1 MALKVVFVLQ
11 FLAFVSALLPITTI
25 PTDLTYPA
33 VFNLGD
39 SNSDT
44 GGIQAGVGFPIKR
57 FCNGY
62 LIIDYLGRAFWCCVY
77 VHHSVVILL
86 DAYHQTGFI
95 FEKLHVNFMLQ

>member
-1 MALKVVFVLQ
+1 MALKVVFTLQ
-11 FLAFVSALLPITTI
+11 FLAFVSALLPITII
-25 PTDLTYPA
+25 PINLTYPA
-33 VFNLGD
+33 VFNFGD

-77 VHHSVVILL
+77 VQHNVVLGFSVK
-86 DAYHQTGFI
+86 H
-95 FEKLHVNFMLQ
+95 FEL